1 MRIAL
6 GVVRKAGTP
15 LLLVWLMGCH
25 RSQPAPPA
33 TQAFLTGPCPGQ
45 PAMPDTNDV
54 ALRERIGFAPPYFHP
69 HHARGVGVVTA
80 RLTVDTFGHVE
91 PGSLSI
97 LASNNPELSATLC
110 SDIPEQNYYP
120 SQVGGV
126 KRRTRGN
133 LLVTFANARP

>member
-1 MRIAL
+1 MRT
-6 GVVRKAGTP
+6 GSGMTRMAGTP
-15 LLLVWLMGCH
+15 LLFVSLMGCH
-25 RSQPAPPA
+25 RSKPAPPV
-33 TQAFLTGPCPGQ
+33 TQPFLTGPCPGQ
-45 PAMPDTNDV
+45 PAMPDTIDV
-54 ALRERIGFAPPYFHP
+54 TLRERIGFAPPYFHP

-80 RLTVDTFGHVE
+80 RLTVDTLGHVE

-133 LLVTFANARP
+133 LVLTFGNARP